1 MRYVWLLLTLIMV
14 AIIWG
19 NSLLPGDESL
29 RVSGVITTI
38 LNAIGN
44 ALSITFNWDVEH
56 VVRKLGHFI
65 EFAFLGWLLCR
76 TYEEFHVGQRAAT
89 GYILFFCLF
98 VAVLDEYIQSFSPG
112 RSALIKDVLLDFSGS
127 FCAWLSVRFWSWA
140 RL

>member
-76 TYEEFHVGQRAAT
+76 TYEEFHVGHRAAT
-89 GYILFFCLF
+89 GYIFFFCLF